1 MTETPGDGFMACV
14 SMVSDLVAPCPLSHQ
29 SSGSH
34 GRSPAPEG
42 QVARRSTRGSR
53 EQEATLAGPP
63 SQAWPGTDGSLLRE
77 SLGRWEGGDLGFLR
91 CGGPH
96 PPPSTPTA
104 GNQGPWPSPPPW
116 AVTVPRALVSSSPS
130 HEPCLGL
137 VTAPSAWAAAGGS
150 SLDPLP
156 PLLATKGTWATG
168 TGRPAPPPWLLWDTA
183 FKTWAPLRAQTQE
196 RHRSKLLAAFR
207 AGDTGVCVGGGR

>member
-1 MTETPGDGFMACV
+1 MVLWLASAWFPTWLPPARSVTRAQAHMAV
-14 SMVSDLVAPCPLSHQ
+14 PPPQKARWHI
-29 SSGSH
+29 GRH
-34 GRSPAPEG
+34 GAPESRRPRWPVHPHRHG
-42 QVARRSTRGSR
+42 QGQTGVSSERDWDGGR
-53 EQEATLAGPP
+53 EETWAFSGAVVPIH
-63 SQAWPGTDGSLLRE
+63 
-77 SLGRWEGGDLGFLR
+77 
-91 CGGPH
+91 PH
-96 PPPSTPTA
+96 PTA
-104 GNQGPWPSPPPW
+104 GNQGPWPSLPPW

-130 HEPCLGL
+130 HEPYLGL

-207 AGDTGVCVGGGR
+207 AGDTGV